1 MNMEEIKVVDQPL
14 PAYPDEKPPAY
25 HDVYPSIPTAPPSY
39 DDHTNITSPVT
50 PLPTS
55 SCNSI
60 NPPRSGTI
68 VISQPIISRPQQ
80 GVTPNQIHNQGSS
93 SEQKDY
99 CGIILIVISIIAMIL
114 ALPIGIHAVI
124 YSCKAYHTN
133 DKNNY
138 RLVAVIID
146 ASTFIAILLVVIVVS
161 VTVT

>member
-1 MNMEEIKVVDQPL
+1 MLYVTDQPL

-80 GVTPNQIHNQGSS
+80 GVTPNQVKSNFCCTMSKI
-93 SEQKDY
+93 Y
-99 CGIILIVISIIAMIL
+99 IGILL
-114 ALPIGIHAVI
+114 AL
-124 YSCKAYHTN
+124 S
-133 DKNNY
+133 
-138 RLVAVIID
+138 VALHCQVRQ
-146 ASTFIAILLVVIVVS
+146 LLVM
-161 VTVT
+161 